1 MTVNLFKA
9 PPLITPVQNRSLF
22 WWMLFFIVAK
32 LWLVEAQDF
41 LATYTPH
48 DDYLFIKLA
57 KHILSGAWLGPYDQV
72 TLIKGPVYPLF
83 IAVAHHTGMPLLLV
97 QHLLYSAI
105 CVLAVMA
112 LRPLLKNQWLFI
124 GVFFFLLFNPF
135 TYTYPGTGRAFR
147 FGLSMPLVL
156 AVFSCMAGLLI
167 RTEYTL
173 KNRAAWSLGLGCL
186 FSLLWYTRE
195 EGIWMLPSLILFSS
209 YFVIIGQEL
218 TAVNILKRLVFL
230 LPIPL
235 IFIGSTLTFSYLNQ
249 KHYGAP
255 YIIELKSP
263 EFQSAL
269 GGLMNINIVK
279 GKRYIPVSRESQEAA
294 YEVSPTF
301 KQLQPY
307 FEEGNKGAKL
317 PKSFYIWVLRDMV
330 RKSGN
335 ADSLP
340 EALEFYGK
348 VGAEIHLACENGT
361 IPCLKRKPSI
371 KPVWHTEY
379 IKLIPETFLDIFKQ
393 AVTLRTF
400 NLTGHEYSKWIT
412 TANKEMVAD
421 YRFVTREKLTP
432 GYLHH
437 IQAYPDYYMHMII
450 EKFRIL
456 ADAGKGYKKATPV
469 LFIFALLT
477 HLFFVGRS
485 VVRRKI
491 DFASMFGLV
500 TLGGI
505 ISLVSILTYVKITLW
520 PINRP
525 LFSAY
530 PLVLYYISSMAIFTY
545 HAITTCRKGVV
556 EQNLEESV

>member
-1 MTVNLFKA
+1 MNTDFLK
-9 PPLITPVQNRSLF
+9 PVELAEKNSNRSLF
-22 WWMLFFIVAK
+22 WWMLFLIVAR

-48 DDYLFIKLA
+48 DDYLFVKLA
-57 KHILSGAWLGPYDQV
+57 KHILSGVWLGPYDQV
-72 TLIKGPVYPLF
+72 TLVKGPVYPLF
-83 IAVAHHTGMPLLLV
+83 IALAHHTGMPLLLV

-105 CVLAVMA
+105 CILATLA
-112 LRPLLKNQWLFI
+112 LRPLVKGQWLFMAI
-124 GVFFFLLFNPF
+124 FFLLLFNPF

-147 FGLSMPLVL
+147 FALSMPLVL
-156 AVFSCMAGLLI
+156 ALFSCMGGLLI
-167 RTEYTL
+167 RAEYSF
-173 KNRAAWSLGLGCL
+173 KNRVGWSLAIGLI

-195 EGIWMLPSLILFSS
+195 EGIWILPSLALFGLYFLLIGGQPTFTKILTRV
-209 YFVIIGQEL
+209 VI
-218 TAVNILKRLVFL
+218 L

-235 IFIGSTLTFSYLNQ
+235 IFIALTTTFSGLNQ

-269 GGLMNINIVK
+269 GGLMNIDVVK
-279 GKRYIPVSRESQEAA
+279 NERYIPVSRQSQNAA
-294 YEVSPTF
+294 YDVSPTF

-307 FEEGNKGAKL
+307 FEEGKKGEKL

-348 VGAEIHLACENGT
+348 VGAEINAACEAGT
-361 IPCLKRKPSI
+361 IPCLNRKATI
-371 KPVWHTEY
+371 KPVWRAEY
-379 IKLIPETFLDIFKQ
+379 IPLIPSTFWDIFKQ
-393 AVTLRTF
+393 AISFRTF
-400 NLTGHEYSKWIT
+400 TLTENEYGKWKT
-412 TANKEMVAD
+412 TANKEMVED
-421 YRFVTREKLTP
+421 YRFVTREKLVP
-432 GYLHH
+432 GHLHH
-437 IQAYPDYYMHMII
+437 IQAYPKYYMHMIV

-456 ADAGKGYKKATPV
+456 ADMGKGYKNIIPILFV
-469 LFIFALLT
+469 LSLIMHLIFL
-477 HLFFVGRS
+477 VRSIGR
-485 VVRRKI
+485 RQL
-491 DFASMFGLV
+491 DFASLFGLI

-530 PLVLYYISSMAIFTY
+530 PLVLYYISTMAVFSY
-545 HAITTCRKGVV
+545 LSLQKKLQAD
-556 EQNLEESV
+556 E